1 MTGVTAKYIRLSAE
15 DVDLG
20 KDGKIE
26 SNSVTNQ
33 RNLLDAVISRCGLE
47 GGEIT
52 VFPKVNDEYSIMYLW
67 HPKTGQAGSA

>member
-33 RNLLDAVISRCGLE
+33 RNLLDAVISRTPELADSHVVEWGSWPGRCAGE
-47 GGEIT
+47 G
-52 VFPKVNDEYSIMYLW
+52 
-67 HPKTGQAGSA
+67 